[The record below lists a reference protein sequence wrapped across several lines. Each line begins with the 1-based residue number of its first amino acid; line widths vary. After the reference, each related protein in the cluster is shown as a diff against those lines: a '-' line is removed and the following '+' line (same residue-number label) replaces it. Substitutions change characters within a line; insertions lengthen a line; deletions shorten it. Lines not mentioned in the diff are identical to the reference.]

1 MDYTAMPNKAK
12 MLNGET
18 AMNENPRPGRA
29 RALVTGSRHWSVR
42 EAVAVAWPGLDS
54 RPDKVLVH
62 GGCPTGVDEVADQ
75 YWLCLGL
82 SVEVFP
88 GDWSK
93 YGKKAGPI
101 RNQQM
106 ADLGAELAP
115 AF

>member
-1 MDYTAMPNKAK
+1 M
-12 MLNGET
+12 
-18 AMNENPRPGRA
+18 
-29 RALVTGSRHWSVR
+29 
-42 EAVAVAWPGLDS
+42 
-54 RPDKVLVH
+54 
-62 GGCPTGVDEVADQ
+62 DEVADQ